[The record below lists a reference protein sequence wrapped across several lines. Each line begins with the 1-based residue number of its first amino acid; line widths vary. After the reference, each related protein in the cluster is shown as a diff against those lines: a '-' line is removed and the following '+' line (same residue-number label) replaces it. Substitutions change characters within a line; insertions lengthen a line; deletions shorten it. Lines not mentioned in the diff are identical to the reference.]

1 MNSIIQKSAVPDS
14 KVFVVKRLEEQHF
27 DPTLHLHPEYQLF
40 LVLEGMG
47 TRIIGDS
54 IRPFKA
60 GDMVFTGPNLPHL
73 WKNEE
78 FYFNSVNQTKTSG
91 IVIYF
96 PQNFLGDIVNSKVE
110 LENIR
115 YLFAEATRGLDIHGK
130 TNRLVSR
137 MMEELLRTDGV
148 DSIVLLL
155 KILNTI
161 ATSSETRPIT
171 HVNYVPIN
179 NKIETDR
186 MNKVYQYVMKK
197 FRQKVSL
204 EDVSDLL
211 NMTPTSFSRYF
222 KSRVNRPF
230 SEFLKE
236 VRIDY
241 ALKLLKE
248 NKISINQ
255 VSYDSGYST
264 LSNFNKHFK
273 EITGKTPL
281 NYRQEYLKIRGGKL
295 S

>member
-1 MNSIIQKSAVPDS
+1 MRAIIQKSAVPDS
-14 KVFVVKRLEEQHF
+14 KMFVVKRLEEQHF

-47 TRIIGDS
+47 TRIIGDN

-60 GDMVFTGPNLPHL
+60 RDLVFTGPNLPHL
-73 WKNEE
+73 WKNDEI
-78 FYFNSVNQTKTSG
+78 YFSKVNQTKTSG

-96 PQNFLGDIVNSKVE
+96 PQNFLGDMVYSKLE

-115 YLFAEATRGLDIHGK
+115 YLFAKAARGLDIYGK
-130 TNRLVSR
+130 TNRMVSK
-137 MMEELLRTDGV
+137 MMEELLRTEGV

-161 ATSSETRPIT
+161 AKSQETYPIT

-179 NKIETDR
+179 NKTETDR
-186 MNKVYQYVMKK
+186 MNKVYQYVMKNFK
-197 FRQKVSL
+197 SKVSL

-211 NMTPTSFSRYF
+211 SMTPTSFSRYF

-248 NKISINQ
+248 NKTSINQ
-255 VSYDSGYST
+255 VSYESGYST

-281 NYRQEYLKIRGGKL
+281 NYRTEYLKIRDGK
-295 S
+295 

>member
-1 MNSIIQKSAVPDS
+1 MSTIIQKSTVPDS
-14 KVFVVKRLEEQHF
+14 KVFVVKRLEERHF

-47 TRIIGDS
+47 TRIIGDN
-54 IRPFKA
+54 IKPFKA
-60 GDMVFTGPNLPHL
+60 GDLVFTGPNLPHL
-73 WKNEE
+73 WKNDES
-78 FYFNSVNQTKTSG
+78 YFSKSNQTKTSG

-96 PQNFLGDIVNSKVE
+96 PEDFLGDIINLKEE

-115 YLFAEATRGLDIHGK
+115 DLFDKATRGLEIQGK
-130 TNRLVSR
+130 TNRLVGR
-137 MMEELLRTDGV
+137 MMEELLRTEGV
-148 DSIVLLL
+148 DSIILLL

-161 ATSSETRPIT
+161 ANSADGYPIT

-179 NKIETDR
+179 NKTETDR
-186 MNKVYQYVMKK
+186 MNRVYHYVMKK

-248 NKISINQ
+248 NKISVNQ
-255 VSYDSGYST
+255 VSYESGYST

>member
-1 MNSIIQKSAVPDS
+1 MRTIIQKSSVPDT
-14 KVFVVKRLEEQHF
+14 KVFVVKQLEEQHF

-78 FYFNSVNQTKTSG
+78 SYFSKENLTKTSG

-96 PQNFLGDIVNSKVE
+96 PEDFLGDIINSKQE

-115 YLFAEATRGLDIHGK
+115 QLFEIAARGLDILGK
-130 TNRLVSR
+130 ANRLVAD
-137 MMEELLRTDGV
+137 MMQELLLTEGV

-155 KILNTI
+155 RILNTI
-161 ATSSETRPIT
+161 ARSPEVVPIT
-171 HVNYVPIN
+171 HVNYVSIN
-179 NKIETDR
+179 NKAETDR
-186 MNKVYQYVMKK
+186 MNKVYQYVMKQ
-197 FRQKVSL
+197 FRYKVSL
-204 EDVSDLL
+204 EAVADLL

-222 KSRVNRPF
+222 KSRVNRSF

-248 NKISINQ
+248 DKVSINQ
-255 VSYDSGYST
+255 VSYESGYST

-273 EITGKTPL
+273 EVTNKTPL
-281 NYRQEYLKIRGGKL
+281 NYRKEYLKVRDGKI